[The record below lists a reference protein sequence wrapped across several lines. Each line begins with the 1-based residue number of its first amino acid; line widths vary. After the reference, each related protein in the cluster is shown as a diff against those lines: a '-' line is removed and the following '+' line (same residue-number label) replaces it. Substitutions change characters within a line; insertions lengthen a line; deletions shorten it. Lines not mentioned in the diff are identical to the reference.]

1 MGRWNNLYLLWGHF
15 ARHSRC
21 GHDEDVEDPVDA
33 ELLKDVDPAPVGA
46 EVLEEAL
53 QLRKLFRH
61 ALGTNSPSIN
71 VHQIPFIFK
80 TLLSTLPEQM

>member
-1 MGRWNNLYLLWGHF
+1 MFSCNFILRPKPPTKLLNSVSRWNNLYLLWGHF

-33 ELLKDVDPAPVGA
+33 ELLEDIDPAPVGA

-53 QLRKLFRH
+53 QLRKLLRH
-61 ALGTNSPSIN
+61 ALVTNSPS
-71 VHQIPFIFK
+71 
-80 TLLSTLPEQM
+80 